1 MRISIAV
8 VLTIASPFHVD
19 HEQVDFVTVGETE
32 YDEVIEE
39 YEEELFTQEGAQE
52 LVGTDFA
59 DPAPAQGKPR
69 CITPIFKM
77 ITEYIYMLCIYVTG
91 ILWKLHA

>member
-19 HEQVDFVTVGETE
+19 HEQVDFVPVGDPG

-39 YEEELFTQEGAQE
+39 YEEELFAQEGA
-52 LVGTDFA
+52 
-59 DPAPAQGKPR
+59 
-69 CITPIFKM
+69 
-77 ITEYIYMLCIYVTG
+77 
-91 ILWKLHA
+91 